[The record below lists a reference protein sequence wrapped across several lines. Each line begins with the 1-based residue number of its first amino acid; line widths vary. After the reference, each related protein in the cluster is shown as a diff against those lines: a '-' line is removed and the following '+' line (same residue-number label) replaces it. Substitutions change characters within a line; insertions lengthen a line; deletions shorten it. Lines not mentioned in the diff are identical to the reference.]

1 MNNLAGNSC
10 NACGKQFRD
19 ERDLKRHQNRKTP
32 CVKIGNRDD
41 DANRCIY
48 CNKVYSNKYNL
59 AKHSRACKMKN
70 GGIEQIPDVNIRI
83 TEQLRIMKEERELE
97 REERDRE
104 KEELRLQNEKM
115 ERELAEIKEFMKT
128 MSERPMVVNNSTINN
143 TTINNNITIYNQ
155 PNIDFLLQAPDTVRR
170 IINEYGV
177 TLPMRLITPIWYSDK
192 RPENHSVIVDPK
204 KPSQCKVHC
213 EFGWETRDTDE
224 TAVEIRKSACDVA
237 KTLLN
242 KITPEIRGVAGP
254 IEDSKWCQDRRAAEE
269 NAEVKKK
276 MIAGSRSISSNE

>member
-1 MNNLAGNSC
+1 MDNLVVNSC

-32 CVKIGNRDD
+32 CVKIDNGNN
-41 DANRCIY
+41 DANKCIY

-59 AKHSRACKMKN
+59 VKHSRACKMKDD
-70 GGIEQIPDVNIRI
+70 GVDQIPDFNVRI
-83 TEQLRIMKEERELE
+83 AEQLRIMQ
-97 REERDRE
+97 EERDRE
-104 KEELRLQNEKM
+104 KEEHKLKEEEIK
-115 ERELAEIKEFMKT
+115 RELAEIKEFMKAI
-128 MSERPMVVNNSTINN
+128 SERPTVVNNSTINN
-143 TTINNNITIYNQ
+143 TTINNNITIYNR

-170 IINEYGV
+170 IINECGV

-254 IEDSKWCQDRRAAEE
+254 IEDSKWSRSGRTVEE
-269 NAEVKKK
+269 NAEVVKK
-276 MIAGSRSISSNE
+276 MVAGSRSISSNE